1 MAASPQFK
9 IYRGSEYIG
18 SCKYAEDAAM
28 LMHGEGDTIRHG
40 HRVVDTVWTE
50 GKELQPASESYD
62 FVDDLIALRLKS
74 WGYSK

>member
-9 IYRGSEYIG
+9 IYRGAEYIG

-28 LMHGEGDTIRHG
+28 LMHGEGDTIRNG

-50 GKELQPASESYD
+50 GKEPQPASESYD
-62 FVDDLIALRLKS
+62 FVQATIQRRLVE
-74 WGYSK
+74 WGVA